1 MTLAEA
7 EELDVL
13 EDVELVV
20 FVRTEESV
28 AVRVRVSEDV
38 AVIEAVSVKVARSL
52 IEVGGHCDVV
62 TDAEAES
69 VDTGDTVREGVTCA
83 LSVAVMLD
91 RLLCV
96 SDTDGV

>member
-1 MTLAEA
+1 VTLAEA

-13 EDVELVV
+13 EELELVV

-38 AVIEAVSVKVARSL
+38 AVIEAVSVKVERSL
-52 IEVGGHCDVV
+52 IEVIGHCDVV
-62 TDAEAES
+62 TDAEAEP
-69 VDTGDTVREGVTCA
+69 VAAGVTVRVGVICA
-83 LSVAVMLD
+83 LSVAVMLA
-91 RLLCV
+91 RPLCV